1 MGGAEGREEKWEQA
15 RRVLPFKGEMV
26 EWPSFS
32 VLRSRMPCPDADRMP
47 PLAALEAVHKDS
59 RAEEARAA
67 RRMLP
72 QPRACGLNTKLRY

>member
-1 MGGAEGREEKWEQA
+1 MGAG
-15 RRVLPFKGEMV
+15 RRVLPFKGEMVV

-32 VLRSRMPCPDADRMP
+32 VLRSRMRCPDADRMP
-47 PLAALEAVHKDS
+47 SLAAVLDTVHKDS

-72 QPRACGLNTKLRY
+72 QPRTCGLNTKLRY